1 MIDKMRPLLL
11 RFLRVPPE
19 PIAPEGASI
28 RVFRASPAFYRY
40 RLALWI
46 AGQVTTLVGLVG
58 GLLALAHFGQFVEH
72 GLLNLGLRAAEA
84 FAWIAFV
91 IQIPFTFALLKLDYD
106 MRWYILSDRSLRI
119 RDGILTV
126 REKTMTFANIQQI
139 SLEQNPLQRILGI
152 MDVKVR
158 TAGGGSGGGDSSKG
172 ESGKSLH
179 EAYFRGV
186 ADGEE
191 IRSAIQA
198 RVRLHR
204 DAGLGDPDEPQ
215 PQLPAPRGGVATS
228 PAAIQAARA
237 VLTEVRELRRGLTR

>member
-1 MIDKMRPLLL
+1 MSSGLRPLLL

-19 PIAPEGASI
+19 PAAPEGASI

-84 FAWIAFV
+84 FAWIAFLV
-91 IQIPFTFALLKLDYD
+91 QIPFTYALLKLDYD

-139 SLEQNPLQRILGI
+139 SIEQNPLQRILGI

-158 TAGGGSGGGDSSKG
+158 SAGGGSGGGDSSKG
-172 ESGKSLH
+172 ETGKSLH

-191 IRSAIQA
+191 IRNAIQA

-204 DAGLGDPDEPQ
+204 DAGLGDPDEPD
-215 PQLPAPRGGVATS
+215 PMLPHTNGRSGDS
-228 PAAIQAARA
+228 PPAVEAARA
-237 VLTEVRELRRGLTR
+237 VLTEVRGLRRDLSR